1 MGYMRY
7 RKYYAARG
15 NSYGGYKKKKSY
27 GAKRYTRKKSSLPSN
42 RGTHQFDFVDNV
54 NQPTNTWF
62 STGKKQDFC
71 QAQRTYNV
79 SGLLWGIH
87 QTKIFVTGV
96 KLTLS
101 LFRMNSIRSELAA
114 KAVNWRV
121 MLCDSVV
128 FNACE
133 QFNREN
139 LSFSE
144 GMKGSIDGLNVGF
157 TSLNTVGMMT
167 SIHQKMI
174 KATGDCETR
183 MDSKGTLCH
192 GMRTSVTLNKW
203 VKIGKW
209 LNRDTLHGADWSRN
223 IYLSVLMEC
232 MGNGVLIDNE
242 NYAGFGGSGVIY
254 YRYS

>member
-1 MGYMRY
+1 MFFPNKMGYMRY
-7 RKYYAARG
+7 RKYYAGRG

-27 GAKRYTRKKSSLPSN
+27 GGKRYMRKKSSLPSN

-167 SIHQKMI
+167 SIHQNLLHPLPFHV
-174 KATGDCETR
+174 
-183 MDSKGTLCH
+183 STLLNQKLSPPNPLIAPS
-192 GMRTSVTLNKW
+192 TSHSSLLT
-203 VKIGKW
+203 
-209 LNRDTLHGADWSRN
+209 HA
-223 IYLSVLMEC
+223 
-232 MGNGVLIDNE
+232 
-242 NYAGFGGSGVIY
+242 IY
-254 YRYS
+254 YPYPQLISPLILPFFSNI